1 MPTIVVA
8 IVITILVMSFGA
20 LILANIG
27 DTMTADSAEAN
38 LTDTGIEALADAGDL
53 VGPLGIVAVAS
64 VIIGVLF
71 LAFGG
76 GMGRR

>member
-8 IVITILVMSFGA
+8 VVITLLVMSFGA
-20 LILANIG
+20 LILSNVG

-38 LTDTGIEALADAGDL
+38 LTDTGIDAIADGGDL
-53 VGPLGIVAVAS
+53 IGPLVIVAVAG

-71 LAFGG
+71 MAFG
-76 GMGRR
+76 RSR